1 MNSSDLSNLGFFG
14 LLILVLI
21 ALIIPFIIT
30 ASVGVAFANIFGFT
44 GIVWWA
50 FIIFFYLVSCSIFAA
65 WNR

>member
-30 ASVGVAFANIFGFT
+30 AIVGVAFANIFGFT